1 MILITVRHATPTTCT
16 PRDKQTPFSNRNK
29 NKGKTTEPSQ
39 IWFHTSPSQ
48 WLITIEPRNWLL
60 GFSISPLMSPLTTK
74 TQNLKFES
82 KTPWSTDRRP
92 KSKEKLKRSPR
103 RSKTTEAN
111 KKARKTAK
119 SWKEQEE
126 KLKTNTPPEINS
138 P

>member
-1 MILITVRHATPTTCT
+1 MTHHNRTKELTT
-16 PRDKQTPFSNRNK
+16 
-29 NKGKTTEPSQ
+29 
-39 IWFHTSPSQ
+39 WFLNLS
-48 WLITIEPRNWLL
+48 LDA
-60 GFSISPLMSPLTTK
+60 LTTK

-92 KSKEKLKRSPR
+92 KSQKKLKRSPR